1 MHTTSTLRPE
11 GRRGVEWEFQKLTI
25 SREFSRNVV
34 TRLLVEHAEHGG
46 WELDR
51 VRVSARRHPA
61 RRAAAQ
67 DHPPARDAPARL
79 SLRPRRRRVSGNC
92 GW

>member
-34 TRLLVEHAEHGG
+34 TGLLVERAEHGG

-51 VRVSARRHPA
+51 VRVSPDGTRRIVL
-61 RRAAAQ
+61 RRKIIRQRATL
-67 DHPPARDAPARL
+67 PPA
-79 SLRPRRRRVSGNC
+79 
-92 GW
+92 